1 MARKGPADAVA
12 FVIKLLGSEASGDPE
27 RQQKKEAEKHCKH
40 VDHPCLN
47 SAPVALQRC
56 WDGTMF
62 LICSPLSSG

>member
-1 MARKGPADAVA
+1 MA
-12 FVIKLLGSEASGDPE
+12 FVVQLLGSEASGDPE